1 MLTENEKAIIKE
13 TVPVL
18 QEKGTEITSFFYK
31 RMFNQHPELKNMFN
45 QTNQKRGLQSTALA
59 QSVLAAA
66 LNIEDLTRILPVVKE
81 IAYKHCALQVPP
93 AGYDIVGENLIA
105 AIEHVLSLENDNPIV
120 QTWTKA
126 YGEIANVFI
135 SVEKEIYEQMAWSG
149 FKPFELID
157 IEQVTD
163 NIKLFTIKSTEIDL
177 SQFEPGQYITVDVES
192 EKLPYRAKR
201 HYSIVEGNVDQLSF
215 AVKRDVTENNEG
227 EVSTIL
233 HDEFKVG
240 DMINLSAP
248 VGDFTLN
255 HVSKPQLF
263 IGSGIGVTPLVPMFR
278 HVVSSQGTA
287 QFIQNTNDIDQIPF
301 QEKLSKIAN
310 NEDNANY
317 IIHDKNQNGYIDAE
331 YLKQYLTDDTEIY
344 VCGGTEFLKSIISIL
359 KEIGVASE
367 RVHFESFI
375 PKLSVGV

>member
-157 IEQVTD
+157 IERVTD

-301 QEKLSKIAN
+301 QEKLSEIAN

-359 KEIGVASE
+359 KEIGVATE
-367 RVHFESFI
+367 RIHFESFI

>member
-255 HVSKPQLF
+255 NVSKPQLF

-301 QEKLSKIAN
+301 QEKLSEIAN

-331 YLKQYLTDDTEIY
+331 YIKQYLTDDTEIY

-359 KEIGVASE
+359 KEIGVATE

>member
-157 IEQVTD
+157 IERVTD

-248 VGDFTLN
+248 VGDFALN
-255 HVSKPQLF
+255 NVSKPQLF

-301 QEKLSKIAN
+301 QDKLSEIAN

-344 VCGGTEFLKSIISIL
+344 VCGGTEFLKSIIGIL
-359 KEIGVASE
+359 KEIGVATE

>member
-81 IAYKHCALQVPP
+81 IAYKHCALQVPQ

-157 IEQVTD
+157 IEHVTD

-255 HVSKPQLF
+255 NVSKPQLF

-287 QFIQNTNDIDQIPF
+287 QFIQNTNDINQIPF
-301 QEKLSKIAN
+301 QEKLSEIAN

-359 KEIGVASE
+359 KEIGVATE

>member
-157 IEQVTD
+157 IEHVTD

-255 HVSKPQLF
+255 NVSKPQLF

-301 QEKLSKIAN
+301 QDKLSEIAN

-359 KEIGVASE
+359 KEIGVATE

>member
-301 QEKLSKIAN
+301 QEKLSEIAN
-310 NEDNANY
+310 NEDNASY

-359 KEIGVASE
+359 KEIGVATE
-367 RVHFESFI
+367 RIHFESFI

>member
-105 AIEHVLSLENDNPIV
+105 AIEHVLSLKNDNPIV

-301 QEKLSKIAN
+301 QEKLSEIAN

-359 KEIGVASE
+359 KEIGVATE

>member
-255 HVSKPQLF
+255 NVSKPQLF

-301 QEKLSKIAN
+301 QEKLSEIAN

-359 KEIGVASE
+359 KEIGVATE

>member
-301 QEKLSKIAN
+301 QEKLSEIAN

-359 KEIGVASE
+359 KEIGVATE
-367 RVHFESFI
+367 RIHFESFI

>member
-157 IEQVTD
+157 IERVTD

-233 HDEFKVG
+233 HDEFKVA

-248 VGDFTLN
+248 VGDFALN
-255 HVSKPQLF
+255 NVSKPQLF

-301 QEKLSKIAN
+301 QDKLSEIAN

-344 VCGGTEFLKSIISIL
+344 VCGGTEFLKSIIGIL
-359 KEIGVASE
+359 KEIGVATE

>member
-1 MLTENEKAIIKE
+1 
-13 TVPVL
+13 
-18 QEKGTEITSFFYK
+18 
-31 RMFNQHPELKNMFN
+31 MFN

-359 KEIGVASE
+359 KEIG
-367 RVHFESFI
+367 
-375 PKLSVGV
+375 

>member
-13 TVPVL
+13 TMPVL

-301 QEKLSKIAN
+301 QEKLSEIAN
-310 NEDNANY
+310 NEDKANY

-359 KEIGVASE
+359 KEIGVATE

>member
-157 IEQVTD
+157 IERVTD

-301 QEKLSKIAN
+301 QEKLSEIAN

-359 KEIGVASE
+359 KEIGVATE

>member
-301 QEKLSKIAN
+301 QEKLSEIAN